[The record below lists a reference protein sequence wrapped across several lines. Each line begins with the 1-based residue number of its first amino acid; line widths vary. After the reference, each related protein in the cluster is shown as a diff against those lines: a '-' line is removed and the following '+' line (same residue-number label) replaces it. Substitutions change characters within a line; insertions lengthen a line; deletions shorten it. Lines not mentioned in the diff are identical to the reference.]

1 MGNYNCQE
9 CITKEANLINELLL
23 DSNLLYSE
31 EASIEES
38 KTHESKIR
46 TKKSNKHQPSQEDLK
61 KLLDKKNLSKE
72 QKKFV
77 EKIINKDS
85 EIPDIKIT
93 NLEPVE
99 NNNNDAIIIQ
109 NSESPKNRNEKLE
122 LTHDENEETLKS
134 KKFKIETYEPLSN
147 NNDNYNMDYLFE
159 KSDRGDEPQDSMR
172 PDFRKPIIPKGNK
185 NNSNKNL
192 INNNKILGP
201 RDSLRKSNNTDI
213 NENNNNSN
221 NSNSN
226 NNKMPMNRGEIND
239 INNNN
244 NKINIKETNKMQIN
258 NNNNKINNNTPVNK
272 KFLSPYNKQQ
282 LYIEPT
288 DNNKLPN
295 NNNSYKE
302 RKVITSGPYLNQVEE
317 LKNAYTSGN
326 VINSINTREKNEKA
340 IYQGSSQRDMEITIS
355 ERESTLPLYDDKCG
369 NMNYLEKQYQAYQN
383 KKRQFY
389 DDENF

>member
-172 PDFRKPIIPKGNK
+172 PDFRKPIIPKGNS
-185 NNSNKNL
+185 NNSSNK
-192 INNNKILGP
+192 KSLGP
-201 RDSLRKSNNTDI
+201 RDSLRKSNNIDI
-213 NENNNNSN
+213 KENNNNDN
-221 NSNSN
+221 IN
-226 NNKMPMNRGEIND
+226 NNKIPMNRGEIEN
-239 INNNN
+239 INNNKN
-244 NKINIKETNKMQIN
+244 NINEDE
-258 NNNNKINNNTPVNK
+258 KINNNTLK
-272 KFLSPYNKQQ
+272 SQKFLSPCNKQ
-282 LYIEPT
+282 LLHIEPT
-288 DNNKLPN
+288 DNNKIPN
-295 NNNSYKE
+295 NNTDNE

-326 VINSINTREKNEKA
+326 IINSINTREKNERPQ
-340 IYQGSSQRDMEITIS
+340 YQESSYRDMEITIS
-355 ERESTLPLYDDKCG
+355 ERESTLHLYDDKGG

-383 KKRQFY
+383 KKRYFY

>member
-109 NSESPKNRNEKLE
+109 NSESPKDRNEKLE
-122 LTHDENEETLKS
+122 LTQDENEETLKS

-244 NKINIKETNKMQIN
+244 
-258 NNNNKINNNTPVNK
+258 KINNNTPVNK
-272 KFLSPYNKQQ
+272 KFFS
-282 LYIEPT
+282 
-288 DNNKLPN
+288 
-295 NNNSYKE
+295 
-302 RKVITSGPYLNQVEE
+302 V
-317 LKNAYTSGN
+317 
-326 VINSINTREKNEKA
+326 
-340 IYQGSSQRDMEITIS
+340 
-355 ERESTLPLYDDKCG
+355 
-369 NMNYLEKQYQAYQN
+369 
-383 KKRQFY
+383 
-389 DDENF
+389 